1 MKLSQTWS
9 TLNFNAKTAIP
20 LQNTSEK
27 TKPGSLKDLQ
37 KKKKENPVFT
47 QICKQNKLKFWC
59 KGSSIQTYISHSP
72 SCLWPS
78 WSYFSASVLKLF
90 VTLDLRPRPHLNSE
104 SHLWSE
110 GLRFSETLHRQPVTL
125 EHNRIKPPYE
135 QCHAV
140 CIRFPS
146 TQTLLLSPFIFLFPW
161 SAGNLLGKKKHGHSF
176 VLTKEHTF
184 TSSREA
190 TGDF

>member
-1 MKLSQTWS
+1 MKLSQTWN
-9 TLNFNAKTAIP
+9 TLNINAKTAIP
-20 LQNTSEK
+20 LQNSSEK
-27 TKPGSLKDLQ
+27 TKPGFLKDL
-37 KKKKENPVFT
+37 KKKENPVFT
-47 QICKQNKLKFWC
+47 QICKRNKCKFWC
-59 KGSSIQTYISHSP
+59 KGSLTSISHSQ

-78 WSYFSASVLKLF
+78 WSYFIASVLKLF

-140 CIRFPS
+140 CIRFPR
-146 TQTLLLSPFIFLFPW
+146 TQTLHLSPFIFLSPW
-161 SAGNLLGKKKHGHSF
+161 SAGKLLGKKQKKHWHSF

-184 TSSREA
+184 TSSKEA